1 MPESIAA
8 LQACQRDIRNEYNK
22 RRAALSDEHRGLAS
36 DRIADTVVRAPYF
49 SKSHHIACYLSL
61 ADEVDT
67 WTIIERGW
75 RRKKKIFA
83 PVTGPDRLL
92 SFRRVTPDSGLVV
105 NEFGILEP
113 ESGTEISARRLDL
126 VLMPLVAFDDER
138 RRIGM
143 GGGYYDH
150 TFAFLRN
157 RRLLLKPKLV
167 GLAFNCQ
174 RVEKIAENPWDI
186 PLYRVV
192 TESRQ

>member
-1 MPESIAA
+1 MPESSAA
-8 LQACQRDIRNEYNK
+8 LQTSQRDIRNEYRR
-22 RRAALSDEHRGLAS
+22 RRAALSDEQRSVAS
-36 DRIADTVVRAPYF
+36 SRIADAVVRTPYF
-49 SKSHHIACYLSL
+49 LRSICIACYLSL

-67 WTIIERGW
+67 WAIIERAW

-92 SFRRVTPDSGLVV
+92 TFRQVTPNTGLIV

-113 ESGTEISARRLDL
+113 EPGTEISARQLDL
-126 VLMPLVAFDDER
+126 VLTPLVAYDDDR

-143 GGGYYDH
+143 GGGYYDR

-174 RVEKIAENPWDI
+174 RIEKIAENPWDI

-192 TESRQ
+192 TEGRV

>member
-1 MPESIAA
+1 MPESSAA
-8 LQACQRDIRNEYNK
+8 LQTSQRNIRNEYRR
-22 RRAALSDEHRGLAS
+22 RRAALSDEHRGQAS
-36 DRIADTVVRAPYF
+36 SRIADAVVRAPYF
-49 SKSHHIACYLSL
+49 SKSLHIACYLSL

-67 WTIIERGW
+67 WAIIERAW

-92 SFRRVTPDSGLVV
+92 SFRQVTPDTGLIE

-113 ESGTEISARRLDL
+113 DSAIEISARQLDL
-126 VLMPLVAFDDER
+126 VLTPLVAFDDER

-192 TESRQ
+192 TESHQ

>member
-1 MPESIAA
+1 MPESSAA
-8 LQACQRDIRNEYNK
+8 LPTCQRDIRSEYRK
-22 RRAALSDEHRGLAS
+22 RRAALSDEHRSQAS
-36 DRIADTVVRAPYF
+36 GHIADAVVRAPYF
-49 SKSHHIACYLSL
+49 SKSLCIACYLSL

-67 WTIIERGW
+67 WAIIERAW

-92 SFRRVTPDSGLVV
+92 SFRQVTPDTGLIV

-113 ESGTEISARRLDL
+113 DYGTEISARQLDL
-126 VLMPLVAFDDER
+126 VLTPIVAFDDER

-143 GGGYYDH
+143 GGGYYDR

>member
-1 MPESIAA
+1 MPESSAA
-8 LQACQRDIRNEYNK
+8 IQTSQRDIRNEYRK
-22 RRAALSDEHRGLAS
+22 RRAALSDEQRSVAS
-36 DRIADTVVRAPYF
+36 GHIADTVVRAAYF
-49 SKSHHIACYLSL
+49 SRSHCVACYLSL

-67 WTIIERGW
+67 WTIIERAW

-83 PVTGPDRLL
+83 PVTGPDRML
-92 SFRRVTPDSGLVV
+92 SFRLVTPDTGLIV

-113 ESGTEISARRLDL
+113 ESGTEISARQLDL
-126 VLMPLVAFDDER
+126 VLTPLVAYDDER

-143 GGGYYDH
+143 GGGYYDR